1 MTVSDLLAALN
12 PATLGLAFLAAYGAY
27 LLAASLGLFGR
38 VRLPRFGRHVSIG
51 EAVAAQAGEGADG
64 DITLLEGQPLL
75 ERAFG
80 PLVRSLVAVLPH
92 KDDAWVAQ
100 SLDLLAYPGALKT
113 IQDFYAL
120 QVIYALIGFGAGIT
134 LGLADL
140 ANSGDAL
147 GLFFWSAIF
156 SLAGY
161 ALPRLQLR
169 AKLAARRD
177 AMLFEAP
184 YVFDQLAVSILA
196 NSGLIGGM
204 KALVN
209 QAEDAAAR
217 AERRAARSARASAK
231 QSGAADN
238 GPSKRERDPLAE
250 LSSEE
255 RASELRAR
263 RAIGLRN
270 ALLGATSIPEGS
282 FLMREL
288 RLVSDRYSQQQDIG
302 ECLAQMASRNA
313 DVPLIERFC
322 QRIASASRRG
332 LDTSEALA
340 ELGGRAADMVEDMI
354 EERATVNTTLM
365 IAPTVLSLAGIV
377 IVLIAPLAFGPSLN
391 FF

>member
-12 PATLGLAFLAAYGAY
+12 PATLGLAFLAACGAY

-250 LSSEE
+250 LSSGGT
-255 RASELRAR
+255 RQRTAR
-263 RAIGLRN
+263 TAR
-270 ALLGATSIPEGS
+270 
-282 FLMREL
+282 
-288 RLVSDRYSQQQDIG
+288 D
-302 ECLAQMASRNA
+302 
-313 DVPLIERFC
+313 
-322 QRIASASRRG
+322 
-332 LDTSEALA
+332 
-340 ELGGRAADMVEDMI
+340 RAAQCAAWRDVDPGGQLPDA
-354 EERATVNTTLM
+354 RAPAGQRPLLAAAGYRRVSGADGQPQCRCAADRTL
-365 IAPTVLSLAGIV
+365 LSAHRQRLTARAGYV
-377 IVLIAPLAFGPSLN
+377 
-391 FF
+391 